1 MDETEKIKDGEA
13 PVPGAEPID
22 TEKPVLSAPA
32 EPALADDAAEDAAQ
46 DEEHPITLSGIAV
59 FPGVALG
66 QAQILSEGD
75 LEIPHFSIDKSQ
87 TRSEA
92 MRLRGAIN
100 AVDKELS
107 EVAESLSQ
115 NMDAPSEALS
125 FINLHRQI
133 LADESLITD
142 TLSLMKEKLIN
153 AEWALSLRMEELRR
167 TFEAIDNDYLA
178 ERIEDI
184 SQVVERIQRVLSGR
198 RRPAD
203 TVKLPMNEDKVIL
216 IAEDLNPADILI
228 LKRRRDLSLAGLVT
242 SSGSPTSHSAI
253 LARSLEIPTLVS
265 VDGAASRITS
275 DDVVLLDADKGT
287 LTIHPDP
294 ALMPAVSQRIREL
307 STVRSRLRKLISC
320 PCVTLDNVGVSLQA
334 NIALPEDVRDAQRVG
349 ADGIGLFRSEFLFM
363 NRPTAP
369 SEDEQ
374 YETYLRVIRAMKGQT
389 VTIRTMDL
397 GGDKML
403 SHEAMES
410 LNFAEEETLPNPALG
425 RRAIRFSLNHP
436 GFFLTQ
442 IKAILRAAKGNNVR
456 MMLPLLTRPSEIEIT
471 RGLIRRAQE
480 ELRDRNVACADNIA
494 LGGMIEVPAAALALP
509 TFLHDLD
516 FISLGTNDL
525 IQYTLA
531 VDRHD
536 PGVSDLYDPLHPAVL
551 SLLSQVIR
559 TANRAKKP
567 VSVCGEIAG
576 DPMMARLLIGMGA
589 RHLSMESA
597 RILPLKEMILC
608 MRCKDAES
616 IISRISRMR
625 NFGNIR
631 RLVTGKDALTS
642 YTSLKAAYPMPP
654 KTKGKKDGDAALA

>member
-1 MDETEKIKDGEA
+1 MDESDKVVATANAA
-13 PVPGAEPID
+13 PKD
-22 TEKPVLSAPA
+22 TEKPAVAP
-32 EPALADDAAEDAAQ
+32 EENVQTPAVDDENK
-46 DEEHPITLSGIAV
+46 PVTLSGIAV

-66 QAQILSEGD
+66 QAQILTEGD
-75 LEIPHFSIDKSQ
+75 LEIPHFSIEKSQ

-92 MRLRGAIN
+92 LRLRAAIN
-100 AVDKELS
+100 SVDKELS

-115 NMDAPSEALS
+115 NSDAPSEALS

-133 LADESLITD
+133 LADESLISD
-142 TLSLMKEKLIN
+142 TLALIREKLVN
-153 AEWALSLRMEELRR
+153 AEWALSMRMEELRR

-184 SQVVERIQRVLSGR
+184 AQVVERVQRVLSGR

-203 TVKLPMNEDKVIL
+203 TVKMSLNEDKVIL

-253 LARSLEIPTLVS
+253 LARSLEIPMLVS
-265 VDGAASRITS
+265 VDGASSRIST
-275 DDVVLLDADKGT
+275 DDVVLLDADQGT
-287 LTIHPDP
+287 LTLHPDP
-294 ALMPAVSQRIREL
+294 ALMPQVSQRIREL
-307 STVRSRLRKLISC
+307 SAIRNRQRKLIAC
-320 PCVTLDNVGVSLQA
+320 PSVTKDKVFVSLQS
-334 NIALPEDVRDAQRVG
+334 NIALPEDVRDAQRVS

-363 NRPTAP
+363 NRPTPP

-374 YETYLRVIRAMKGQT
+374 YETYRRVIRAMKGKP

-403 SHEAMES
+403 SHEAMNA
-410 LNFAEEETLPNPALG
+410 LNLPEEEVLPNPALG

-442 IKAILRAAKGNNVR
+442 IKAILRAAEGNNVH

-471 RGLIRRAQE
+471 RGLIRIAQE
-480 ELRDRNVACADNIA
+480 ELRDRNVAFCENLP
-494 LGGMIEVPAAALALP
+494 LGGMIEVPAAAIALP
-509 TFLHDLD
+509 SFLSDLD

-536 PGVSDLYDPLHPAVL
+536 PGVSELYDPLHPAVL
-551 SLLSQVIR
+551 SLLSHVIA

-567 VSVCGEIAG
+567 VSICGEIAG
-576 DPMMARLLIGMGA
+576 DPVMAKLLIGMGA
-589 RHLSMESA
+589 RALSMESA
-597 RILPLKEMILC
+597 RILPLKEIILELEC
-608 MRCKDAES
+608 SEAETLMKKV
-616 IISRISRMR
+616 SRMH

-631 RLVTGKDALTS
+631 RLVTGIDPINSYVALKQT
-642 YTSLKAAYPMPP
+642 YPVEP
-654 KTKGKKDGDAALA
+654 KKKGALHADTTHA